1 MATTTDLKQ
10 GTAIFYNH
18 NPYLIIFSQFV
29 NPGKGSA
36 FTRAKMR
43 NLKNNQVLE
52 VTFKSGEALELV
64 DVQHIKCQYLYN
76 DGTNYSFMDN
86 ETYEQF
92 SLDGDVIGNYAKY
105 LRDGTECYALSVD
118 GTVVSIQLPPKMNFK
133 VLSTPPRS
141 RGNTATTDTKEA
153 ELGNGL
159 VVRVPAF
166 IEEGEMICVN
176 TSDNS
181 YVGKAA

>member
-1 MATTTDLKQ
+1 MATTMDLRQ
-10 GTAIFYNH
+10 GTAVMYNH
-18 NPYLIIFSQFV
+18 NPYLIVFSQFV

-43 NLKNNQVLE
+43 NLKNGQMLE

-64 DVQHIKCQYLYN
+64 DMQHIKCQYLYN
-76 DGTNYSFMDN
+76 DGKSYYFMNN

-92 SLDGDVIGNYAKY
+92 SLDTDLLGDYVKY
-105 LRDGTECYALSVD
+105 LRDGTECYALSID
-118 GTVVSIQLPPKMNFK
+118 GTVVSIQLPPKMDFK

-159 VVRVPAF
+159 VVKVPAF
-166 IEEGEMICVN
+166 IEEGEMIRVN
-176 TSDNS
+176 TEDGS